1 MKFFLLS
8 LVSKTIFFFLNNK
21 VGSYIIDDLFTHIN
35 KKTYNVKIKDDLKIK
50 IATPNRLCLY
60 RAKTFFTKE
69 PDTILWLNEM
79 DSNSIFWDIG
89 ANVGLYSLYASL
101 LRDCRTYAFE
111 PSVFN
116 LDLLAKN
123 TFLNELNEKVTIIP
137 LALNDT
143 NGSNSFNL
151 SNLERGGALSSF
163 SKSFDQNGKQMD
175 VEFKYSILGVT
186 GDFMLEKLNFPQPD
200 YIKID
205 VDGIEHLIL
214 KGLINLLPNV
224 KSILLE
230 ISDDF
235 KIQAELS
242 NKLLTIAGFRLFKK
256 TVTSPEL
263 NQFNQWWIKI
273 KK

>member
-1 MKFFLLS
+1 M
-8 LVSKTIFFFLNNK
+8 FLNNK
-21 VGSYIIDDLFTHIN
+21 VGSYIIDDLFTLIN
-35 KKTYNVKIKDDLKIK
+35 KKTYNVKINDNLKLK

-101 LRDCRTYAFE
+101 VKNCRTYAFE

-123 TFLNELNEKVTIIP
+123 TFLNGLNEKVTIIP

-151 SNLERGGALSSF
+151 SNLERGGALSTF
-163 SKSFDQNGKQMD
+163 NKSFNQNGEQMN

-186 GDFMLEKLNFPQPD
+186 GDFLLEKLNFPQPD

-214 KGLINLLPNV
+214 KGIINLLPNV
-224 KSILLE
+224 KSILVE

-242 NKLLTIAGFRLFKK
+242 NKLLTNAGFRLFKK

>member
-1 MKFFLLS
+1 M
-8 LVSKTIFFFLNNK
+8 FLNNK
-21 VGSYIIDDLFTHIN
+21 VGSYIIDDLFTLIN
-35 KKTYNVKIKDDLKIK
+35 KKTYNVKINDNLKLK

-89 ANVGLYSLYASL
+89 ANVGVYSLYGSL
-101 LRDCRTYAFE
+101 VKNCRTYAFE

-123 TFLNELNEKVTIIP
+123 TFLNGLNEKVTIIP

-151 SNLERGGALSSF
+151 SNLERGGALSTF
-163 SKSFDQNGKQMD
+163 NKSFDQNGEQMN

-186 GDFMLEKLNFPQPD
+186 GDFLLEKLNFPQPD

-214 KGLINLLPNV
+214 KGIINLLPNV
-224 KSILLE
+224 KSILVE

-235 KIQAELS
+235 KIQAELT
-242 NKLLTIAGFRLFKK
+242 NKLLTNAGFLLFKK